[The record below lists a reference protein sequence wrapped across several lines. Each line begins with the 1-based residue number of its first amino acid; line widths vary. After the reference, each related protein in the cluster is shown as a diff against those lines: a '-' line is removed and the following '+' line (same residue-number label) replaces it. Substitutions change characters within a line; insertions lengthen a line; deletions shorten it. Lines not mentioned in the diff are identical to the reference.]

1 MLSMWARRPASMV
14 AASALVI
21 APLKGRPAV
30 LRSKSDM
37 PQVPKPALTKIGS

>member
-1 MLSMWARRPASMV
+1 MA

-30 LRSKSDM
+30 LLSTFDM
-37 PQVPKPALTKIGS
+37 PQVPKAALTKIEL